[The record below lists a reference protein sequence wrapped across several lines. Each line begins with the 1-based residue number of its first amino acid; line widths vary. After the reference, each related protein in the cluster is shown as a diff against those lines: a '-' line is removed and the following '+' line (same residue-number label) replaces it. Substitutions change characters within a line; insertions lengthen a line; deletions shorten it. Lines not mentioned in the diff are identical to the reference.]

1 MKPPNPLIRG
11 KIKFNKIFMKTKDI
25 IKNLKNYLENDDFD
39 WLDRLFIETYSV
51 EIPQEQE
58 EKISDILDEATL
70 YLEFKE
76 EDYKKVALEMIEK
89 F

>member
-1 MKPPNPLIRG
+1 
-11 KIKFNKIFMKTKDI
+11 MKTKDI
-25 IKNLKNYLENDDFD
+25 IKNLKNYLENDNFEE
-39 WLDRLFIETYSV
+39 LDKLFIEVYSV
-51 EIPQEQE
+51 EIPEEQE

-76 EDYKKVALEMIEK
+76 EDYKNVALEMIEK